1 MDEHIRVCHVVNA
14 VGTTSVPA
22 DIASAL
28 MEYTD
33 IAAGVLAWFQVER
46 FDGINK
52 ISVHCVN
59 APDDTLGVNPR
70 VIRETYDILGNYD
83 IVQTHHPHS
92 GTYAKIIAKLQR
104 KKIVSTEQNSHVAF
118 TRKGLVANAVTNV
131 LADEVTCVSDA
142 VRRSLRSWERALLDD
157 DHVRVIYNGVD
168 LDRIR
173 RSRDIDWSVYDVAA
187 VDPNAIL
194 VGNAAMFTE
203 QKAHDTLVRAIT
215 RAREEVNVEL
225 VLAGDGKKRD
235 QIERLV
241 RRLGVED
248 AVHFL
253 GLIERQQVYRL
264 MAEVDIY
271 AMPSR
276 WEGFSAAAIEA
287 LAVGAPCIF
296 SEIDEF
302 TEAHRD
308 VALFHP
314 VDDISTLADR
324 IVELAESPEK
334 RERLSELSRAHA
346 EQFST
351 ERIAEDYR
359 DLYVKLL
366 S

>member
-14 VGTTSVPA
+14 VDTTSVPA
-22 DIASAL
+22 DIATAL
-28 MEYTD
+28 MEYTNIDAD
-33 IAAGVLAWFQVER
+33 ILAWFQVEQ
-46 FDGINK
+46 FDGIDK
-52 ISVHCVN
+52 MSVHCIN

-92 GTYAKIIAKLQR
+92 GTYAKFIAKLRR
-104 KKIVSTEQNSHVAF
+104 KKVVSTEQNSHVAF
-118 TRKGLVANAVTNV
+118 TRKGLVANAFTNV

-142 VRRSLRSWERALLDD
+142 VRRSLHWWERTLLDD
-157 DHVRVIYNGVD
+157 DNVSVIYNGVD
-168 LDRIR
+168 LERIR
-173 RSRDIDWSVYDVAA
+173 RSKDMDWSVNDVAA

-194 VGNAAMFTE
+194 IGNAAMFTE
-203 QKAHDTLVRAIT
+203 QKAHDTLVRAIS
-215 RAREEVNVEL
+215 RAREKANVEL

-235 QIERLV
+235 EIERLV
-241 RRLGVED
+241 RRVGIED

-253 GLIERQQVYRL
+253 GLIERKQVYRL
-264 MAEVDIY
+264 MTEVDIY

-287 LAVGAPCIF
+287 LAVGTPCIF
-296 SEIDEF
+296 SKIDEF

-314 VDDISTLADR
+314 VDDIPELADH

-334 RERLSELSRAHA
+334 RDRLSELSHAHA

-351 ERIAEDYR
+351 ECIAEDYR